1 MRAILIL
8 MLGCASLI
16 TAEEP
21 PKSGLAGTV
30 ERPAQ
35 AQPEP
40 VQQAPT
46 PESESIE
53 LREKAAQLM
62 LVTLG
67 GFYAPSGEDSNLL
80 KQYTPGGVVIP
91 AIARPA
97 YAADYIEL
105 LRSGSTEARRGIPLL
120 IGTNVYGLIGG
131 EHAASSFFVQLPS
144 LLSLAAARAPG
155 SAARLGGLLGD
166 CLTAMGFNLNLGPSL
181 DLAPTLPGAR
191 GTVHGFGSSAAF
203 AAEAGGAL
211 VEALAAKGILAM
223 PMGFPGGGANKTAT
237 SPATLLTPRARL
249 AEEDLLPYIS
259 AIEQGAEIIH
269 VGPTLAGTI
278 DPNSR
283 PACLSPAVMRDLLRG
298 TLGFKGLIVAGPVD
312 APEIKR
318 LYDPALAALM
328 ALDAGADMIYW
339 QSSGDTVIR
348 GIETVV
354 RAAQERRY
362 GGVAPPALN
371 PAIIDAAVER
381 ILTLKMEHKLIER
394 KPPNKKN
401 AEAISSKNRYPKE
414 SYSVE
419 RQSITVVKNQGNIL
433 PLTKEKSTPLGITG
447 IVGVEEL
454 YDALEKPLKY
464 VVQQPIAT
472 AKQVGDI
479 EDFEIAR
486 LTTHNSGIRTVV
498 CLFTDTRKTG
508 GQVRLIRA
516 LKQNGARVIVVLLGY
531 PTNLPALA
539 DADAI
544 MLAYCDE
551 NSFGQSI
558 RAVADTLLGEG
569 SVGVLP
575 PVRDMKTRAGK
586 PETFNAADVVQTP
599 AGRLPVTLADPFVA
613 GYAVRCD
620 PTHAIKKAVWDFGD
634 GGTAKKTS
642 TEYAYKTAGQYTV
655 TLTVTDQRDEVTS
668 GTFNV
673 VVE

>member
-8 MLGCASLI
+8 MLGCAGLI
-16 TAEEP
+16 SAEEG
-21 PKSGLAGTV
+21 KSGLAGTV
-30 ERPAQ
+30 EGPAQ
-35 AQPEP
+35 AEPEP
-40 VQQAPT
+40 VKQAPT
-46 PESESIE
+46 AESKSTE
-53 LREKAAQLM
+53 LREKTAQLM

-67 GFYAPSGEDSNLL
+67 GFYGPSEEDSKLL
-80 KQYTPGGVVIP
+80 KSYTPGGVVIP
-91 AIARPA
+91 AITRPG

-105 LRSGSTEARRGIPLL
+105 LRSASIEGRRGIPLL
-120 IGTNVYGLIGG
+120 IGTNVYSLIGG
-131 EHAASSFFVQLPS
+131 ERAASNSFVQLPS

-181 DLAPTLPGAR
+181 ELAPTLPGAR
-191 GTVHGFGSSAAF
+191 GTVNGFGSSAAF

-211 VEALAAKGILAM
+211 VEALAEKGILAM

-237 SPATLLTPRARL
+237 SPATLLTPGARL
-249 AEEDLLPYIS
+249 AEEDLLPYAR
-259 AIEQGAEIIH
+259 AIEHGVQIIH
-269 VGPTLAGTI
+269 VGVTLAGTI
-278 DPNSR
+278 DPESR

-312 APEIKR
+312 APDIR
-318 LYDPALAALM
+318 RVYDPAQAALM

-354 RAAQERRY
+354 RAAQDRRLD
-362 GGVAPPALN
+362 PAV
-371 PAIIDAAVER
+371 IDAAAKR
-381 ILTLKMEHKLIER
+381 ILALKTEHKLIER
-394 KPPNKKN
+394 ERPKKKD
-401 AEAISSKNRYPKE
+401 AEALSTKNRYPKE

-433 PLTKEKSTPLGITG
+433 PLTKEKSTPVGITG

-454 YDALEKPLKY
+454 NEALKKPLKY

-486 LTTHNSGIRTVV
+486 LTTHDNGIRTVV

-508 GQVRLIRA
+508 GQVRLVRA
-516 LKQNGARVIVVLLGY
+516 LKQNGARVVVVLLGY

-544 MLAYCDE
+544 VLAYCDE
-551 NSFGQSI
+551 NAYGQSI

-575 PVRDMKTRAGK
+575 PVRDMKTRVGK
-586 PETFNAADVVQTP
+586 SETFNAVDVVQTP
-599 AGRLPVTLADPFVA
+599 AGCLPVTVAEPFVA

-634 GGTAKKTS
+634 GSTAKKTS
-642 TEYAYKTAGQYTV
+642 TEYAYKAPGQYTV
-655 TLTVTDQRDEVTS
+655 TLTVTDQRGEVTS